1 MRTDNRRKSSNVED
15 RRRKTGSRMGGAPV
29 IGGGLGLVVLVI
41 FTLLGG
47 NPIELLNSNVINP
60 GSKVE
65 YKETLEEREMA
76 DFVSVV
82 LADTEEVWTDLFNDL
97 GYDYKEPKLVLY
109 TDSVQSAC
117 GFAGSSVGPFY
128 CPGDQQ
134 LYIDLTFFGELK
146 NKYGAPGDFA
156 VAYVVAHE
164 VGHHV
169 QTQLGITR
177 QMHEIRQ
184 KVSKEEY
191 NNYSISFELQAD
203 YLAGVWAHH
212 VQGKGY
218 LEAGDLEE
226 ALNAASAVG
235 DDRIQMAAQGY
246 VVPDS
251 FTHGTSKQRQEWFY
265 KGFRVGNLDEWDT
278 FSNLN

>member
-15 RRRKTGSRMGGAPV
+15 RRGKSGPRMGGAPV
-29 IGGGLGLVVLVI
+29 IGGGLGLVMLVI

-47 NPIELLNSNVINP
+47 NPLALLNSNVINP
-60 GSKVE
+60 GSEVE
-65 YKETLEEREMA
+65 YKETVEEREMA

-82 LADTEEVWTDLFNDL
+82 LADTEEVWTDIFKDL

-117 GFAGSSVGPFY
+117 GVAGSSVGPFY

-146 NKYGAPGDFA
+146 DKFGAPGDFA

-169 QTQLGITR
+169 QTELGVTK
-177 QMHEIRQ
+177 QMNEIRQ

-191 NNYSISFELQAD
+191 NKYSVRFELQAD

-218 LEAGDLEE
+218 LEEGDLEE

-235 DDRIQMAAQGY
+235 DDRIQKAAQGY

-265 KGFRVGNLDEWDT
+265 KGFKVGDLDQWDT
-278 FSNLN
+278 FSSLD